1 MSGIKLGAI
10 ILPGLERSAGIAR
23 QYVTALL
30 ARAGYTAVHMQDVV
44 LLVSEV
50 VTNAVVHTASS
61 DPGGKVTIKVA
72 LDGNRVYVEVTDD
85 GSNEVPM
92 PRAPDDLGTG
102 GRGLWLVEALSD
114 SWGARM
120 EQGSTSVWMYV
131 SLVKD
136 GEGGC
141 SFR

>member
-1 MSGIKLGAI
+1 MGV
-10 ILPGLERSAGIAR
+10 AR

-30 ARAGYTAVHMQDVV
+30 TRAGYTAAHMQDVV

-61 DPGGKVTIKVA
+61 DPGGKVTVKIA
-72 LDGNRVYVEVTDD
+72 LDGNKIYVEVIDD

-92 PRAPDDLGTG
+92 PRAPDDLGLG

-114 SWGARM
+114 SWGASV
-120 EQGSTSVWMYV
+120 EQGRTSVWMCI
-131 SLVKD
+131 SPMKD
-136 GEGGC
+136 GEEDGC